1 MGMITFK
8 NSKITFLFILFSLL
22 VYSPC
27 VAQEYKIT
35 DLGTLGGVSSRAIDI
50 NNSSQVVGRAY
61 PSSGSYEHA
70 FLWENGVMKDLGTLS
85 DAPAS
90 YAYGINES
98 GQVVGHSNNRAFLW
112 ENGVMSDLGTL
123 GGDSIEARDIN
134 ESGQV
139 VGRADIASYYYDHAF
154 LWENG
159 VMTDL
164 NDLLPADSGWELTY
178 ASGINDAG
186 KIIGYGNYNGLTVG
200 YMMEPH
206 VIPEPSTILMLL
218 FWIFSM
224 LGIRKKQKLV
234 SK

>member
-1 MGMITFK
+1 MITFK

-112 ENGVMSDLGTL
+112 ENGVM
-123 GGDSIEARDIN
+123 
-134 ESGQV
+134 
-139 VGRADIASYYYDHAF
+139 
-154 LWENG
+154 
-159 VMTDL
+159 TDL